1 MLRNMKRIILSE
13 DEKNNLSNQHEEI
26 DRMIM
31 NFLLRRYTV
40 EEKTLPRSTF
50 FDPDDDDLP
59 PLSWKEV
66 HFVDFPGYSLSS
78 YMSRKD
84 MEWRLLNMLE
94 DAEKLNTDDFRGN
107 KGFDVDR
114 QKKMKTIRAFLNF
127 IMTKK

>member
-1 MLRNMKRIILSE
+1 MKRIFLTEEEKDDLSKKHE
-13 DEKNNLSNQHEEI
+13 DI
-26 DRMIM
+26 DRKLM
-31 NFLLRRYTV
+31 NFLLRRHTV

-66 HFVDFPGYSLSS
+66 HFVDFPRSSLSS

-94 DAEKLNTDDFRGN
+94 DAEKLNTNDFRGN
-107 KGFDVDR
+107 RGFDADR

-127 IMTKK
+127 VLPVK

>member
-1 MLRNMKRIILSE
+1 MKRIFLTEEEKGDLSKKHE
-13 DEKNNLSNQHEEI
+13 DI
-26 DRMIM
+26 DRKLM
-31 NFLLRRYTV
+31 NFLLRRHKV

-50 FDPDDDDLP
+50 FDPDEDDLP

-66 HFVDFPGYSLSS
+66 HFVDFPRYGLSS

-107 KGFDVDR
+107 RGFDADR
-114 QKKMKTIRAFLNF
+114 QKKMKTIRKFLNLVLPV
-127 IMTKK
+127 K

>member
-1 MLRNMKRIILSE
+1 MKRIFLTEEEKGDLSKKHE
-13 DEKNNLSNQHEEI
+13 DI
-26 DRMIM
+26 DRKLM
-31 NFLLRRYTV
+31 NFLLRRHKV

-107 KGFDVDR
+107 RGFDADR

-127 IMTKK
+127 VLPVK

>member
-1 MLRNMKRIILSE
+1 MKRIFLTEEEKGDLSKKHE
-13 DEKNNLSNQHEEI
+13 DI
-26 DRMIM
+26 DRKLM
-31 NFLLRRYTV
+31 NFLLRRHKV

-66 HFVDFPGYSLSS
+66 HFVDFPRYGLSS

-107 KGFDVDR
+107 KGFDGDR

-127 IMTKK
+127 IMPKK